1 MRQKQKQ
8 SVKQE
13 TNVTIKIGD
22 HPRTKNKKQY
32 SKPKAEKEQK
42 MQQQATPSFSF
53 NPVVTMPSFLPTN
66 YQPPINNKEPVKVS
80 VNVPVDNTPFS
91 GQVPAS
97 FIPSEAPTI
106 PQDDQFETI
115 RGLVNAYEELNNE
128 YSMMRT
134 DYNKLQNSQS
144 SGGSIQDAIS
154 AASEPEPIAA
164 EPVSEVR
171 PVMAEGAI
179 GGGSRKPSLTPGAIY
194 QRMKKE
200 MERSGN
206 WNDYSNRPAYE
217 RQAIKKAYEEAERNK
232 YA

>member
-42 MQQQATPSFSF
+42 MQKQATPSFSF
-53 NPVVTMPSFLPTN
+53 NPVVSMPSFLPTN
-66 YQPPINNKEPVKVS
+66 YQPPIYNKEPVKVS

-106 PQDDQFETI
+106 SQDDQFETI
-115 RGLVNAYEELNNE
+115 RGLVNAYDELNNE

-134 DYNKLQNSQS
+134 DYNKLRNAQS
-144 SGGSIQDAIS
+144 SGGSVQDAI
-154 AASEPEPIAA
+154 AIAA

-171 PVMAEGAI
+171 PVMAGGSAV
-179 GGGSRKPSLTPGAIY
+179 GGGGRRPSMTPPAIY

-200 MERSGN
+200 MERNGTWAEYSAKSNDERLAIRKTFEEEERMKYGN
-206 WNDYSNRPAYE
+206 
-217 RQAIKKAYEEAERNK
+217 
-232 YA
+232 